1 MAGKD
6 GMQRAIPFA
15 GEFYRHFKGNL
26 YQVIGTAYD
35 ATTMEPLVV

>member
-26 YQVIGTAYD
+26 YQVIGTD
-35 ATTMEPLVV
+35 RKSVV